1 MKKSLNDEEGRR
13 GFLSF
18 IRGKPKQKEKEA
30 PMQPEVQLPFIVRNI
45 LQNGLMVTI
54 SNGYEI
60 RQAYVDP
67 DFLALGE
74 RLSIGDEVH
83 ISGKVTRGHTF
94 VTKTAKII
102 PQSKAFPYHLP
113 RQANET

>member
-1 MKKSLNDEEGRR
+1 MKRSSKNEEGRR
-13 GFLSF
+13 SFLGF
-18 IRGKPKQKEKEA
+18 IRGKPKQKEEEA
-30 PMQPEVQLPFIVRNI
+30 PTQPEVQLPFIVRNI

-60 RQAYVDP
+60 HQAYVDP
-67 DFLALGE
+67 NFTAMGE
-74 RLSIGDEVH
+74 RLFIGDEVH
-83 ISGKVTRGHTF
+83 ITETAAGGYMF